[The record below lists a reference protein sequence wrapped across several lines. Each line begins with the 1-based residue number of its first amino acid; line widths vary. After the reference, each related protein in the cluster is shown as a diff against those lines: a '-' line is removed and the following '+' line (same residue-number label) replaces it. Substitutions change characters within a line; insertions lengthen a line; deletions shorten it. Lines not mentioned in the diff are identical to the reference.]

1 MKNLQQEKDVSKW
14 YKTHTARYAL
24 FGAIF
29 GFLFPI
35 MAVSIDLYRLGLD
48 FNIENVVSIHRA
60 FPIHFIIDTA
70 PFFLGLFASFGGR
83 AMDKVAIKNT
93 QLNQAME
100 FKDIFLANMSHEIRT
115 PMSGIIGVIDLLSKS
130 HNFNKKDGKYLD
142 IIQSSSQDLM
152 KIINDILD
160 FSKLKAGKLSF
171 DYREKNIRQIVEDVR
186 KLFLAVGESKNITV
200 TTKVD
205 STVPKY
211 LMLDEVRLKQ
221 VLSNLV
227 GNAIKFSSKGEVNI
241 LVSYLDDEKGGRLKI
256 EVIDQGTGISEEN
269 LESLFSEYAQL
280 DEENNFCEK
289 SGTGLGLCICKKLV
303 EYMEGELGVISEL
316 GKGSN
321 FWFTIKTRKINDVKS
336 HKKKKPSAVQSG
348 ALSMN
353 VLLAE
358 DNKTLCAV
366 YDHMLNKLKC
376 ETVIV
381 HDGEML
387 IEEFDE
393 NRFDVILLDVN
404 MPKLDGIQA
413 MQNLRARFDNLP
425 PIIGISASALQGD
438 AEKYIEQGLDDYLTK
453 PFTIDELALKLKKWD
468 SVSKKGMTLQKAD

>member
-1 MKNLQQEKDVSKW
+1 M
-14 YKTHTARYAL
+14 
-24 FGAIF
+24 
-29 GFLFPI
+29 
-35 MAVSIDLYRLGLD
+35 
-48 FNIENVVSIHRA
+48 
-60 FPIHFIIDTA
+60 
-70 PFFLGLFASFGGR
+70 
-83 AMDKVAIKNT
+83 
-93 QLNQAME
+93 
-100 FKDIFLANMSHEIRT
+100 
-115 PMSGIIGVIDLLSKS
+115 
-130 HNFNKKDGKYLD
+130 
-142 IIQSSSQDLM
+142 
-152 KIINDILD
+152 
-160 FSKLKAGKLSF
+160 KAGKLSF
-171 DYREKNIRQIVEDVR
+171 DYQEKNIRQIVEDVR